1 MSADSRTVCPKC
13 HPEVLERIGVLP
25 NIGNELGLP
34 AEVRENI
41 DYYIQNLSHDGPRL
55 VFVYS
60 ADCWKCDW
68 NFHTTIVAP
77 IQDLK

>member
-13 HPEVLERIGVLP
+13 HPEVLERVGVLS
-25 NIGNELGLP
+25 NIGNELGLS
-34 AEVRENI
+34 AGVRENI
-41 DYYIQNLSHDGPRL
+41 DYYIQNFIHDGPRL

-60 ADCWKCDW
+60 ADCWECNW

-77 IQDLK
+77 IRELK